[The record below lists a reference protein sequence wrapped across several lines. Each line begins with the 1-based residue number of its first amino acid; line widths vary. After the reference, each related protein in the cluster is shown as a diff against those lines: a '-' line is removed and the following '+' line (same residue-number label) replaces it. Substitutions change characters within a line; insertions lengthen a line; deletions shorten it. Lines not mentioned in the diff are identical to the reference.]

1 MAMATA
7 ARGTRRRLRVRGL
20 TGPLARRRGPGRRSL
35 LLGAALALLAA
46 GAVGGPPA
54 EAADG
59 APLWFDGVV
68 ATEIS
73 ADGTR
78 FTDGHGREVVLRGFN
93 VSGETKL
100 EENGGLPF
108 ASTADAR
115 TSAAALRSLTGGNA
129 VRFLLSWAHA
139 EPEPGKVDTAYL
151 DRATEQI
158 KALLDAGLRVFPD
171 FHQDLFS
178 RHLFHKDSWY
188 TGDGAPRW
196 AVEAGG
202 YPVESCGIC
211 VLWGQ
216 NITQNQAVKN
226 ATRDFWH
233 NRVLTVTTGTGAG
246 APTRS
251 VPVQDAFLDTAQRT
265 MAHLAGRL
273 TADQFAGIVGFNPY
287 NEPYAGEYTTGQNSR
302 TWERDMLVPFYER
315 FRARM
320 DLAGWRDKPL
330 FAEPN
335 MFWNANLDL
344 ARQEGGLLDAGVLGK
359 RYVFNTHFYDQ
370 KAISGV
376 FMWGKAKD
384 GQYSGDFGTVRDRA
398 SALNTP
404 AIVSEFGH
412 PLSGY
417 TSDKA
422 PTVDKA
428 MYQALDTR
436 LPGAAWWTT
445 PARSGPVLSATQWQW
460 DIYSGR
466 HREAMN
472 GNAGKVLTAGDAWND
487 EDLSAVALDSSGRAV
502 LRQDARLLDRLYPGA
517 VAGRTLAFS
526 YEDRSRDGDTALTWN
541 SIPDTMPSTARL
553 VGGGRYGVLVWR
565 SGSEG
570 AGAAPTQL
578 HLPSGFAPSST
589 TVVSDLGTVTGL
601 PDYTARGRAADHP
614 IASAVEPGTTDARR
628 LLLSAPA
635 AADGAGAVHYAL
647 VADGSAA
654 PTAELRVAAQREL
667 AAWVAGAGFPASP

>member
-1 MAMATA
+1 MAKVA
-7 ARGTRRRLRVRGL
+7 AVRGARRRLRIRRPAGPRARG
-20 TGPLARRRGPGRRSL
+20 RRGVRCA
-35 LLGAALALLAA
+35 AALALLAA

-59 APLWFDGVV
+59 APLWFDG
-68 ATEIS
+68 ATATGVT
-73 ADGTR
+73 ADGSR

-100 EENGGLPF
+100 AENGGLPF
-108 ASTADAR
+108 ADTADAR
-115 TSAAALRSLTGGNA
+115 ASAAALRSLTGGNA

-139 EPEPGKVDTAYL
+139 EPEPGKVDTGYL
-151 DRATEQI
+151 DRATDQI
-158 KALLDAGLRVFPD
+158 EALLDAGLRVFPD

-178 RHLFHKDSWY
+178 RHLFHRDSWY

-202 YPVESCGIC
+202 YPVESCGVC

-233 NRVLTVTTGTGAG
+233 NRVLTVTTDTGV
-246 APTRS
+246 RS
-251 VPVQDAFLDTAQRT
+251 VAVQDAFLDTAQRT

-273 TADQFAGIVGFNPY
+273 TADRFAGIVGFDPY
-287 NEPYAGEYTTGQNSR
+287 NEPYAGEYTAGQNSR
-302 TWERDMLVPFYER
+302 GWERDVLLPFYAR

-344 ARQEGGLLDAGVLGK
+344 ARQEGGLLDAGTLGG
-359 RYVFNTHFYDQ
+359 RHVFNTHFYDQ
-370 KAISGV
+370 KAISGI
-376 FMWGKAKD
+376 FMWGKAED
-384 GQYSGDFGTVRDRA
+384 GRYSADFGTVRDRA
-398 SALNTP
+398 TALGTP

-428 MYQALDTR
+428 MYQALDSR
-436 LPGAAWWTT
+436 LPGAAWWGA

-460 DIYSGR
+460 DLYSGR

-472 GNAGKVLTAGDAWND
+472 GNTGKIRTAGDAWND

-526 YEDRSRDGDTALTWN
+526 YEDRSRDGGTTLSWN
-541 SIPDTMPSTARL
+541 RIPGTMPSTARL

-565 SGSEG
+565 SEG
-570 AGAAPTQL
+570 ATRAPTQL
-578 HLPSGFAPSST
+578 HLPSGFTASSV
-589 TVVSDLGTVTGL
+589 TVVSDLGAVTG
-601 PDYTARGRAADHP
+601 PPEYTARGETADHP
-614 IASAVEPGTTDARR
+614 VATAVEPGTTDARR

-635 AADGAGAVHYAL
+635 ASDAAGTRHYAL
-647 VADGSAA
+647 VADGTAA
-654 PTAELRVAAQREL
+654 PSAELREAARREL

>member
-1 MAMATA
+1 MAITA
-7 ARGTRRRLRVRGL
+7 VRRGVRRQSRVRVRVRGL
-20 TGPLARRRGPGRRSL
+20 TRPRGRGRRGA

-46 GAVGGPPA
+46 GAVAGPPA
-54 EAADG
+54 RAAEG
-59 APLWFDGVV
+59 APLWFDGRT
-68 ATEIS
+68 ATEVS
-73 ADGTR
+73 ADGIR

-108 ASTADAR
+108 ADAADAR
-115 TSAAALRSLTGGNA
+115 ASATALRSLTGGNA

-139 EPEPGKVDTAYL
+139 EPEPGKVDTGYL

-158 KALLDAGLRVFPD
+158 TALLDAGLRVFPD

-202 YPVESCGIC
+202 YPVESCGLC

-226 ATRDFWH
+226 ATRDFWT
-233 NRVLTVTTGTGAG
+233 NRVLTVGTGG
-246 APTRS
+246 GVRT
-251 VPVQDAFLDTAQRT
+251 VPVQDAFLDTAQKT

-273 TADQFAGIVGFNPY
+273 TEDRFAGIVGFDPY
-287 NEPYAGEYTTGQNSR
+287 NEPYAGEYATGQNSR
-302 TWERDMLVPFYER
+302 TWERDTLWPFYER

-335 MFWNANLDL
+335 MFWNSNLDL
-344 ARQEGGLLDAGVLGK
+344 ARQEGGLLDAGALGK

-384 GQYSGDFGTVRDRA
+384 GQYTGDLGTVRDRA
-398 SALNTP
+398 EALDTP

-436 LPGAAWWTT
+436 LPGSTWWTQ
-445 PARSGPVLSATQWQW
+445 PARSGPVLSAAQWQW

-472 GNAGKVLTAGDAWND
+472 GNSDKILTAADAWND

-526 YEDRSRDGDTALTWN
+526 YEDRSRDAGTVLTWN
-541 SIPDTMPSTARL
+541 RVPATMPSTARL
-553 VGGGRYGVLVWR
+553 VGDGRYGVLVWR
-565 SGSEG
+565 SEG
-570 AGAAPTQL
+570 ATRAPTQL
-578 HLPSGFAPSST
+578 HLPSGFTPSSA
-589 TVVSDLGTVTGL
+589 TVVSDLGTVTGP
-601 PDYTARGRAADHP
+601 PDYTASGRTADHP
-614 IASAVEPGTTDARR
+614 IASALEPGTTDARR

-635 AADGAGAVHYAL
+635 AADGAGTLHYAL

-654 PTAELRVAAQREL
+654 PSAELRAAAQREL
-667 AAWVAGAGFPASP
+667 AAWVAGAGFPVAP